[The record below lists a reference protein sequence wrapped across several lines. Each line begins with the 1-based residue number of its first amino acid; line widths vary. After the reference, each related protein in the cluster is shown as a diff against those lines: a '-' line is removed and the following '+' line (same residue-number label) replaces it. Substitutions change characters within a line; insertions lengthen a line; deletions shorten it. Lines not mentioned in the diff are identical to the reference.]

1 MTDEEGHNV
10 SSMSVELVSANGALD
25 EGDIIFFRT
34 PLSIPVEHITVS
46 TKMITVNFEADI
58 SVYTNIIRAIQYVNT
73 EPEPTLFVK
82 GTTTNL
88 SREVVI
94 RITDAPSV
102 SLPTTNE
109 VRIRVIINP
118 INDNAPRIVINSDPV
133 CTEDIRDSGVVPLVN
148 RRSTEGQMRSQ
159 PSTRRRRRKRSR
171 LAPSSNAVV
180 SCKA

>member
-1 MTDEEGHNV
+1 MDEEGHNV
-10 SSMSVELVSANGALD
+10 SSMSVELVSTNGALD

-34 PLSIPVEHITVS
+34 PLGIPVEHITVS
-46 TKMITVNFEADI
+46 TKIIMVNFETDI
-58 SVYTNIIRAIQYVNT
+58 SVYTNIIQAIQYINI
-73 EPEPTLFVK
+73 EQEPTLFVS

-109 VRIRVIINP
+109 VRLRVIIKP
-118 INDNAPRIVINSDPV
+118 INDNAPRIIINSDPV
-133 CTEDIRDSGVVPLVN
+133 CTEDIRDSGMVPAVN

-159 PSTRRRRRKRSR
+159 PSMRRRRRRKRS
-171 LAPSSNAVV
+171 LPAPISNAVV